1 MVSASA
7 YALDKS
13 HRSKHYQILD
23 IIRLLCACLVVLIHC
38 LEVKEGHPIAY
49 GIVLCFAS
57 QCVPFFF
64 IVSGFFFA
72 KKINN
77 SNNQIKD
84 TFKCAKGYLFLYFA
98 WMIIELPG
106 VIHFYFNAY
115 NGKSFVYIVAVI
127 VRRLFVAGQGV
138 YWYILVLTEAI
149 FVCGLLIKFKKEKL
163 MYILAAIGLIL
174 GYIYDIGIQQGFWG
188 QFNNL
193 IYFLFSWSN
202 NLLMKGLP
210 YVALGVFMSRY
221 EKRENLNRTTLVMV
235 YSALSLTAVL
245 IYVTCYPYNIDAVK
259 IINHV
264 PFQAVLLFLIAIQP
278 SEVVI
283 KKEITD
289 HCRNL
294 STTIYFVHTIVIY
307 QVIDRLWTIY
317 SPVLLRFLVAVTLST
332 GVYCVAKVWKFKPL
346 LWLLAIK
353 N

>member
-1 MVSASA
+1 
-7 YALDKS
+7 
-13 HRSKHYQILD
+13 
-23 IIRLLCACLVVLIHC
+23 
-38 LEVKEGHPIAY
+38 
-49 GIVLCFAS
+49 
-57 QCVPFFF
+57 
-64 IVSGFFFA
+64 
-72 KKINN
+72 
-77 SNNQIKD
+77 
-84 TFKCAKGYLFLYFA
+84 
-98 WMIIELPG
+98 
-106 VIHFYFNAY
+106 
-115 NGKSFVYIVAVI
+115 
-127 VRRLFVAGQGV
+127 
-138 YWYILVLTEAI
+138 
-149 FVCGLLIKFKKEKL
+149 